1 MQSQIKKGVGIL
13 MSLAGQMLA
22 TSGRATPRLILPP
35 SVDQRPSEDEAP
47 GDEDDR
53 KDANKLEENV

>member
-22 TSGRATPRLILPP
+22 TSGRATPRLILPLPVDP
-35 SVDQRPSEDEAP
+35 SPNEDEAP
-47 GDEDDR
+47 DGEDI
-53 KDANKLEENV
+53 